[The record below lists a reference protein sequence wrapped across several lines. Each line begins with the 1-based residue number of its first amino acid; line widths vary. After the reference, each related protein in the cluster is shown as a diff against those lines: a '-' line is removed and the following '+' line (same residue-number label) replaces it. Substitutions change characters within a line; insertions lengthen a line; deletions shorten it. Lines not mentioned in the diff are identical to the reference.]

1 MAEKLSA
8 DALERAA
15 ASLGGD
21 WEISA
26 DDHIKLTLKL
36 KGFASAC
43 QHANLAAFISE
54 QLNHHADISFG
65 WGYCRLSITTHD
77 VGGLSQLD
85 FDFAARFDAA
95 RASEP
100 K

>member
-1 MAEKLSA
+1 MTEKLTPDSIEIAAKQLRPDWHIA
-8 DALERAA
+8 DNSHL
-15 ASLGGD
+15 
-21 WEISA
+21 
-26 DDHIKLTLKL
+26 KLSLKL
-36 KGFASAC
+36 KNFASAC
-43 QHANLAAFISE
+43 QHANLAAFICE

-95 RASEP
+95 RTN
-100 K
+100 